1 MGHNIFYSLHFHIS
15 YPLNRMVPPTM
26 CLAIPAQV
34 QEFLEDQMIIA
45 DFGRGVKREASIALL
60 GEELNVGDWILI
72 HTGYAV
78 SIMSPEEAKE
88 TLDLWE
94 ELWASEQEEK
104 NAPQQ
109 L

>member
-1 MGHNIFYSLHFHIS
+1 
-15 YPLNRMVPPTM
+15 M

-34 QEFLEDQMIIA
+34 QEFLDDQMILA
-45 DFGRGVKREASIALL
+45 NFGRGVKREVSIALL

-88 TLDLWE
+88 TLALWE
-94 ELWASEQEEK
+94 EIWASEKEEE
-104 NAPQQ
+104 NSLQQ
-109 L
+109 S